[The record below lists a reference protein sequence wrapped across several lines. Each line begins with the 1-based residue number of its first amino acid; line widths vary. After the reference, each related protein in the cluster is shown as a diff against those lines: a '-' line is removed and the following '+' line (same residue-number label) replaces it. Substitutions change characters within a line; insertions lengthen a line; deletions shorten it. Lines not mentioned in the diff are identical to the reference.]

1 MIRTSLRNRLVILLL
16 AISVLPFASSVLFTY
31 FYTRDSLKDQ
41 FVQEN
46 VNLLSL
52 GKVHLGSYMDELM
65 DITLT
70 FYSDPAFIAF
80 LRTAHQANDYE
91 TFWTVRNRLTQVLYA
106 NEGIRRV
113 SIALV
118 KDNRTILVSKSQVT
132 FSGITDVQ
140 RANFAKVD
148 RSPNRIYIETAR
160 GGSGEGQAK
169 SRTFT
174 IMRSLT
180 DAPKSDLLAYF
191 TIEIATDQVAEIGR
205 KLYTEGQEHFSILTS
220 EGDPV
225 FVSDA
230 GGSDPELVERV
241 AASREEHGTL
251 VWGQGDRRGIVI
263 YDRIDRADGGWIL
276 LKSIPYDNLFR
287 QGDRITQINIAFGVV
302 GISLAI
308 LAALLFSFRITS
320 PLRILVENI
329 RRIEKGKMEVGF
341 QSLGHDE
348 IGVLGESFRQMIG
361 RINHLIDREYKLEI
375 ENKTNQLKVL
385 QSQINPHF
393 LHNALQSIGSL
404 ALKNR
409 GAEVYNLVTNLSKI
423 MRYSM
428 NTDEDKVTLKRE
440 AANAEAFLL
449 LYKERYCDEFEYTLD
464 FEQDALHALLP
475 KMLLQP
481 VIENY
486 FKHGIGKEAGRKGY
500 LRVEGRKDGDT
511 LVIQIAD
518 NGPGIEPG
526 RMKELERRF
535 REQARSEP
543 GEEANIGLRSVY
555 FRLKL
560 YYGARGI
567 LYLDN
572 PEEGGLLV
580 KIRLPL
586 EFEGGDGAV

>member
-1 MIRTSLRNRLVILLL
+1 MIRTNLRNRLVILLL

-52 GKVHLGSYMDELM
+52 GKVHLESYMDELM

-70 FYSDPAFIAF
+70 FYSDPNFIAF
-80 LRTAHQANDYE
+80 LRTADQADDYE
-91 TFWTVRNRLTQVLYA
+91 TFWTVRSRLTQVLYA

-113 SIALV
+113 SIALI

-132 FSGITDVQ
+132 FTGITEKQ
-140 RANFAKVD
+140 RVDFAKVA
-148 RSPNRIYIETAR
+148 RSPNRIYIETIQDGAA
-160 GGSGEGQAK
+160 GSRA
-169 SRTFT
+169 FT

-191 TIEIATDQVAEIGR
+191 TIEVATDQVAEIGR
-205 KLYTEGQEHFSILTS
+205 KLYTDGQEHFSILTS
-220 EGDPV
+220 EGEPV

-230 GGSDPELVERV
+230 AGSDPELVERV
-241 AASREEHGTL
+241 ISSRERSGTL
-251 VWGQGDRRGIVI
+251 VWGRGDRRGIVI
-263 YDRIDRADGGWIL
+263 YERIERSGGGWIL
-276 LKSIPYDNLFR
+276 LKSIPYENLFR
-287 QGDRITQINIAFGVV
+287 QGNRITQINIAFGVV
-302 GISLAI
+302 GISLAV
-308 LAALLFSFRITS
+308 LAAVLFSFRITS

-341 QSLGHDE
+341 KSLGHDE

-409 GAEVYNLVTNLSKI
+409 GAEVYTLVTNLSKI

-449 LYKERYCDEFEYTLD
+449 LHKERYCDEFEYAID
-464 FEQDALHALLP
+464 FEQEALRALLP

-486 FKHGIGKEAGRKGY
+486 FKHGIGTETGKKGR
-500 LRVEGRKDGDT
+500 LRVEGRKEGDS
-511 LVIQIAD
+511 LVIRIAD
-518 NGPGIEPG
+518 NGPGIDPG
-526 RMKELERRF
+526 RMQELDRRL
-535 REQARSEP
+535 REEKRSEP

-555 FRLKL
+555 LRLKL
-560 YYGARGI
+560 YYGARGS
-567 LYLDN
+567 LQLEN
-572 PEEGGLLV
+572 RREGGLLV
-580 KIRLPL
+580 TIRLPI
-586 EFEGGDGAV
+586 EFEGGDGAE